1 MSSTVCVRAPA
12 LVPPL
17 VRQLMPHLWT
27 SKSSL
32 PSLLLML
39 SSARLVVVVVV
50 VVVVLVLVLV
60 LMLVVL
66 VVVVVLSERG
76 GERAK
81 EF

>member
-17 VRQLMPHLWT
+17 VVRLLPHLST

-39 SSARLVVVVVV
+39 SSARLVVVL
-50 VVVVLVLVLV
+50 VVLVVLVLV

-66 VVVVVLSERG
+66 VVVLVLSERG

>member
-17 VRQLMPHLWT
+17 VRLLPHLST
-27 SKSSL
+27 SRSSL

-39 SSARLVVVVVV
+39 SSARLVVVV
-50 VVVVLVLVLV
+50 VLV

-81 EF
+81 ELSK